1 MWNLVFLFTGM
12 FFIVLL
18 LLVFKSKKRIKSKEN
33 SMFYVLSCAN
43 LIGFIIEILL
53 QLFVINIGSDSVLAI
68 MFAKL
73 YLIFIS
79 TWFSIFSIYTF
90 LLTLKKED
98 EDRYN
103 KKYNF
108 AKNFHIMLIIVFTI
122 IFIILPI
129 NIFFKDGAM
138 YSYGDPI
145 YILKV
150 ILGIYLIIWFILLI
164 INRKNINNKKYFP
177 VFAVIVLLIANIVI
191 QTIDPTILIA
201 TFTMTFACYVIFFTI
216 ENPDLHL
223 LHEMTLAKTQAEKA
237 NRAKSDFLSSMSH
250 EIRTPLNAIVGLS
263 EDISMYPNSL
273 PSEILEDIEDIQN
286 ASQTLLEIV
295 GNILDIN
302 KIESEKMEIIETEYD
317 LKATVFSLCKV
328 ITIRIGN
335 KPIKFNLNIADDIPY
350 ELIGDKVHMKQI
362 INNLLSN
369 AIKYTEKGEINLT
382 VKCIN
387 DGDKKSE
394 IIITV
399 QDTGRGIKAE
409 LINNLF
415 NKFDRLDIERNTTAE
430 GTGLGLAITK
440 LLVEMMNG
448 KINVQSQFGE
458 GTIFVVHIPQKISKL
473 SKPLTEEELMDT
485 ISKIYPNGMNEQEK
499 ENLMKK
505 IDILPE
511 KKEQEET
518 IPNYGNKK
526 ILIVDDNKLNIKVA
540 KRALQNFNFELDEAE
555 DGLGCINRI
564 VNGNEYDLILMDI
577 MMPNMGGE
585 ETLAKLK
592 ENPNFNIPVI
602 ALTADAISGAK
613 EKYIEEG
620 FTDYIAK
627 PFSRLQIKEKLD
639 IIFKPEEK

>member
-191 QTIDPTILIA
+191 QTIDSTILIA

-273 PSEILEDIEDIQN
+273 PIEILEDIEDIQN